1 MDYTSVPKLLDSK
14 ELECSTLGKPEHFKL
29 DFPNAEPIPFEYY
42 TDTSYNELR
51 RCKLILFTDCLSSSV
66 VSFENDYK
74 NINIKKKVIF
84 NLLVSLGFKKTISK
98 KIIDYTYGEI
108 YSKFYIAEKIERGCF
123 NRTIN
128 KSRHYNIRAIW
139 ETLKFRDLYHDIC
152 YKVAININPTSII
165 DSIYLI
171 NLIKN
176 KSVKLSNIANLS
188 GKKLCPEKYEKIDKK
203 INLRV
208 NQEVKIKYS
217 TLYRCFRCKNN
228 KCTSERVYNRSL
240 DEGVNLRIT
249 CTVCYN
255 EWGA

>member
-1 MDYTSVPKLLDSK
+1 MATN
-14 ELECSTLGKPEHFKL
+14 STPNLYSEEPFTL
-29 DFPNAEPIPFEYY
+29 DFPKAESIPFEYY
-42 TDTSYNELR
+42 TDQKYNELR
-51 RCKLILFTDCLSSSV
+51 RCKLILFTNCLSSSAV
-66 VSFENDYK
+66 TFENDNNNINLKRKCIFDLLINAGFEK
-74 NINIKKKVIF
+74 NIAK
-84 NLLVSLGFKKTISK
+84 LVRNYAY
-98 KIIDYTYGEI
+98 DEI
-108 YSKFYIAEKIERGCF
+108 YSKFYIAEKIEIGCL

-139 ETLKFRDLYHDIC
+139 ETLKFRELYHDIC
-152 YKVAININPTSII
+152 YKVAVNIDSSSII
-165 DSIYLI
+165 GSIHLI

-176 KSVKLSNIANLS
+176 KTVEFSNIANLS
-188 GKKLCPEKYEKIDKK
+188 SKILCPEKYEKINKK

-208 NQEVKIKYS
+208 NQEVKVKYS